1 MFAALIKAVRQLN
14 DPSIQKIVLLGAGV
28 TVLIFIAFWFVIT
41 FLLIRTSFVEI
52 SWLEWLID
60 FIGGAFALALA
71 WLLFPSI
78 ISAVTGFL
86 LERVINAVDTCY
98 YPQLPAPR
106 ARPLSEIII
115 QTSKFVCLMV
125 LINVFLL
132 PFLFFFPLFP
142 VIFFTVNGCL
152 LGREYFELVAL
163 RRLSPSEARCLL
175 KKKRKT
181 IIAIGGFFTFLMT
194 LPAINLLTPIIATA
208 TMVHLIEDWRAH
220 TGAGPRSV

>member
-1 MFAALIKAVRQLN
+1 MFAALIKAVRQLS

-41 FLLIRTSFVEI
+41 FLLIRTSLFET

-78 ISAVTGFL
+78 ISAVIGLL

-106 ARPLSEIII
+106 ARPFSEVIT

-132 PFLFFFPLFP
+132 PFLFIFPLFP
-142 VIFFTVNGCL
+142 VIFFTVNGYL

-163 RRLSPSEARCLL
+163 RRISSSEAQLL
-175 KKKRKT
+175 RKKKRT
-181 IIAIGGFFTFLMT
+181 AITTVGVFFTLF
-194 LPAINLLTPIIATA
+194 
-208 TMVHLIEDWRAH
+208 D
-220 TGAGPRSV
+220 